1 MAKKSNKTTHIIKT
15 VIFYTLTIFLL
26 AYVSISLFFPE
37 KVIDI
42 LGFQITTISTAT
54 ESMKPNIEPG
64 DIIVLKRISEDKIEE
79 LDVISFF
86 NYARGTDQN
95 GQTVWVKIR
104 IVHRIID
111 IDDTTGAYIT
121 QGDNNTSIDT
131 IYDEFGNITELSYEQ
146 VIGGYVFRV
155 PFVGK
160 VVTALRNPVLI
171 GLLIVNIGIVVIIVK
186 LLKKKGPEE
195 IEDKEKKEEIAEE
208 DKTND
213 LG

>member
-1 MAKKSNKTTHIIKT
+1 MDKKSNKSLHIIKT
-15 VIFYTLTIFLL
+15 IIFYGLTLFLL
-26 AYVSISLFFPE
+26 VYVSISLFLPE

-42 LGFQITTISTAT
+42 LGFQVTSISTLT

-64 DIIVLKRISEDKIEE
+64 DIIVLKRVSEDKIEE
-79 LDVISFF
+79 RDIIWFY

-111 IDDTTGAYIT
+111 IDDVTGAYIT
-121 QGDNNTSIDT
+121 QGDNNTSVDT
-131 IYDEFGNITELSYEQ
+131 IYDEFGNITELTYDQ

-171 GLLIVNIGIVVIIVK
+171 GLLIVNIGIVVVIVK
-186 LLKKKGPEE
+186 LLKKKDPEDVTN
-195 IEDKEKKEEIAEE
+195 EDQIEE

>member
-1 MAKKSNKTTHIIKT
+1 MNIKNNKTLRLIKT
-15 VIFYTLTIFLL
+15 VTFYILTLFLL

-42 LGFQITTISTAT
+42 LGFQITSISTAT
-54 ESMKPNIEPG
+54 ESMRPNIEPG
-64 DIIVLKRISEDKIEE
+64 DIIILKRIKEDSIEE
-79 LDVISFF
+79 QDVISFF

-121 QGDNNTSIDT
+121 QGDNNTSVDT
-131 IYDEFGNITELSYEQ
+131 IYDEFGNVTELTYDQ

-155 PFVGK
+155 PLVGK
-160 VVTALRNPVLI
+160 VITALRNPVLI
-171 GLLIVNIGIVVIIVK
+171 GLLIVNIGIVVVIVK
-186 LLKKKGPEE
+186 LLKKKDPEE
-195 IEDKEKKEEIAEE
+195 DNDTKIEELKEE
-208 DKTND
+208 DKSND